1 MDDILKIYLAA
12 DSRKAAEAGSM
23 DLADL
28 EIVDQEGHVRP
39 EEVMKAA
46 DSEMDLEIMDSAEKE
61 ISVRMVPM

>member
-1 MDDILKIYLAA
+1 
-12 DSRKAAEAGSM
+12 M

-28 EIVDQEGHVRP
+28 EIVDKEGHARP

-46 DSEMDLEIMDSAEKE
+46 DSEMDLEIMDSAEEE

>member
-1 MDDILKIYLAA
+1 
-12 DSRKAAEAGSM
+12 M

-46 DSEMDLEIMDSAEKE
+46 DSEIMDSAEEE

>member
-1 MDDILKIYLAA
+1 
-12 DSRKAAEAGSM
+12 M

-46 DSEMDLEIMDSAEKE
+46 DSEMELEIMDSAEEE

>member
-1 MDDILKIYLAA
+1 
-12 DSRKAAEAGSM
+12 M

-28 EIVDQEGHVRP
+28 EIVDQEGHVRL

-46 DSEMDLEIMDSAEKE
+46 DSEMDSAEEE

>member
-1 MDDILKIYLAA
+1 
-12 DSRKAAEAGSM
+12 M

-46 DSEMDLEIMDSAEKE
+46 DSEMDLEIMDSAEEE
-61 ISVRMVPM
+61 ISVRNAWAFRRQGRRSVAESESW

>member
-1 MDDILKIYLAA
+1 
-12 DSRKAAEAGSM
+12 M

-46 DSEMDLEIMDSAEKE
+46 DSGMDLEIMDSADKE
-61 ISVRMVPM
+61 ISVRIVPM

>member
-1 MDDILKIYLAA
+1 MDDILKNIFGGA

-39 EEVMKAA
+39 EEVMAT